1 MQKIYTTK
9 YINIISFVITVI
21 TFLIINIICNLAKNP
36 SIFQTGLKDTVKI
49 EFDDNSENQNSSSK
63 EEVIRFSPGG
73 CGYPGTIRNIFPK
86 RRKVV

>member
-9 YINIISFVITVI
+9 YINIISFVITAI

-63 EEVIRFSPGG
+63 EEVNKTQNENKTAETS
-73 CGYPGTIRNIFPK
+73 
-86 RRKVV
+86 KVI

>member
-9 YINIISFVITVI
+9 YINIISFVITAI

-49 EFDDNSENQNSSSK
+49 EFDDDANKKYDKTDS
-63 EEVIRFSPGG
+63 
-73 CGYPGTIRNIFPK
+73 T
-86 RRKVV
+86 